1 LRTNQLAIY
10 SGSAAYTGITTN
22 GSVNTVS
29 APTSGFGNRRVYF
42 YESRGL
48 IDRGLAT
55 FCVPAETQC
64 FVVTSGVN
72 AGNTVLPTTS
82 TANIQL
88 GYRVLGFPFAD
99 GTTVQSKTA
108 NSLTLSAATIKTIA
122 PESNYTSTSSL
133 DDKSLC
139 CPPTDTSPPF
149 EPTELGLET
158 PGTFPDIKL
167 NQGNV
172 KFDNLII
179 KSPQDKNNISALNT
193 ALVPASA
200 NVLPILG
207 GDGVTYNLL
216 CV

>member
-1 LRTNQLAIY
+1 M
-10 SGSAAYTGITTN
+10 
-22 GSVNTVS
+22 
-29 APTSGFGNRRVYF
+29 
-42 YESRGL
+42 
-48 IDRGLAT
+48 
-55 FCVPAETQC
+55 C
-64 FVVTSGVN
+64 FRVTSQTDAIQPDG
-72 AGNTVLPTTS
+72 TPTTTIPTTDTS
-82 TANIQL
+82 DIFIGYNIQ
-88 GYRVLGFPFAD
+88 GFPFAD
-99 GTTVQSKTA
+99 GTKVTGKTSG
-108 NSLTLSAATIKTIA
+108 SLTLSAPITKNIA
-122 PESNYTSTSSL
+122 PDSNYTATASN
-133 DDKSLC
+133 DDKTLC

-167 NQGNV
+167 NLGNV